1 MQNTAWGSMVGGAVL
16 GARAAVCR
24 VLSGLL
30 LCLWGGLAQA
40 DAGALALPANGE
52 AVNLAPH
59 LQLLEDPSG
68 QLGLEQV
75 QTMDFRDNQADSANF
90 GFSHSAW
97 WVRFRLSNPSAQ
109 IRHLML
115 RQDYPLIDWLD
126 FWSPQPDGSWQAR
139 NSGDRRPFDS
149 REIHHRDFIFSLDLP
164 PHSEQTYYLRYASAG
179 PINIGLS
186 LSSAQAL
193 FERISLEQLAYGFYY
208 GAFLSLVLY
217 NLFMFLVVRD
227 RAFFFYLLYVS
238 CYGLYMAVHNGLA
251 YQFLWPQSPRL
262 ANDSLL
268 LLLGLSLLW
277 ALQFARGILT
287 TRQLAPRLDRL
298 SQVLQGLCVLLMLGI
313 FEFSY
318 AQLIQPFAGLTLV
331 ITLQL
336 LLLGV
341 FALLAGARPARY
353 YLLAWTA
360 LLVGVV
366 VYMLKSF
373 GWLPHNVMTQNAF
386 QLGSLIEMLLL
397 SLALGSRVRELK
409 HDSYLDAL
417 TGLCNRRHFDTQLQT
432 ELQLARQLGRPLSLL
447 LLDIDHFKRFNDEFG
462 HQAGDRVLQKVARLL
477 QCEVRK
483 PFTAC
488 RHGGEEFAV
497 IMPDSTAAAA
507 RVLAERLRKELARL
521 TEGEAPVTL
530 SIGLA
535 SLADGRFEQPEQ
547 LFAAADDALY
557 AAKRGGRDQLVQYR
571 DEHAGQCEGAR
582 MGRRARSDQ
591 SS

>member
-1 MQNTAWGSMVGGAVL
+1 MVVGNLLSVKALTWRILAGLSLWLCFGLVQAEVRALVL
-16 GARAAVCR
+16 P
-24 VLSGLL
+24 
-30 LCLWGGLAQA
+30 QQ
-40 DAGALALPANGE
+40 GE
-52 AVNLAPH
+52 TVNLAPH

-68 QLGLEQV
+68 QLSLEQV
-75 QTMDFRDNQADSANF
+75 QAMEFRDNQAESANF

-97 WVRFRLSNPSAQ
+97 WVRVRLSNPSAQ
-109 IRHLML
+109 TRYLML

-126 FWSPQPDGSWQAR
+126 FWSPQPDGGWQVR
-139 NSGDRRPFDS
+139 NTGDRQPFAS

-164 PHSEQTYYLRYASAG
+164 PYSEQSYYLRYASAG

-186 LSSAQAL
+186 LSSVQTL

-238 CYGLYMAVHNGLA
+238 CYGLYMAVHNGLS
-251 YQFLWPQSPRL
+251 YQFLWPASPRL

-277 ALQFARGILT
+277 ALQFARDILA

-313 FEFSY
+313 PEFSY
-318 AQLIQPFAGLTLV
+318 GQLIQLFAGLTLV

-341 FALLAGARPARY
+341 LALLAGARPARY
-353 YLLAWTA
+353 YLLAWSA

-366 VYMLKSF
+366 IYMLKTF
-373 GWLPHNVMTQNAF
+373 GWLPHNMLTQNAF
-386 QLGSLIEMLLL
+386 QLGSLIEMVLL

-409 HDSYLDAL
+409 RSSYLDAL
-417 TGLCNRRHFDTQLQT
+417 TGLCNRRHFDSQMLK
-432 ELQLARQLGRPLSLL
+432 ELQVARQLGRPLSLL
-447 LLDIDHFKRFNDEFG
+447 LLDIDHFKRFNDNHG
-462 HQAGDRVLQKVARLL
+462 HQAGDRALQKVARLL
-477 QCEVRK
+477 QCEVRR
-483 PFTAC
+483 PFIAC

-497 IMPDSTAAAA
+497 IMPNSSAADAT
-507 RVLAERLRKELARL
+507 VLAERLRRELANL
-521 TEGEAPVTL
+521 VEGDAPLTL

-535 SLADGRFEQPEQ
+535 SLADGPFEHPEQ
-547 LFAAADDALY
+547 LFAAADEALY
-557 AAKRGGRDQLVQYR
+557 AAKRGGRDQLVCYQ
-571 DEHAGQCEGAR
+571 G
-582 MGRRARSDQ
+582 
-591 SS
+591 

>member
-1 MQNTAWGSMVGGAVL
+1 M
-16 GARAAVCR
+16 
-24 VLSGLL
+24 LSGLL
-30 LCLWGGLAQA
+30 LCLWGTLAQA

-52 AVNLAPH
+52 GVNLAPH

-75 QTMDFRDNQADSANF
+75 QAMEFRDNQANSANF

-97 WVRFRLSNPSAQ
+97 WVRFRLSNPSGQ

-115 RQDYPLIDWLD
+115 RQDYPLIDWLE
-126 FWSPQPDGSWQAR
+126 FWSPQSDGSWQVR
-139 NSGDRRPFDS
+139 NTGDRRPFAS
-149 REIHHRDFIFSLDLP
+149 REIDHRDFIFSLDLP
-164 PHSEQTYYLRYASAG
+164 PYSEQTYYLRYASAG

-193 FERISLEQLAYGFYY
+193 LERISLEQLAYGFYY

-238 CYGLYMAVHNGLA
+238 CYGLYMAVHNGLS
-251 YQFLWPQSPRL
+251 YQFLWPDSPRL

-298 SQVLQGLCVLLMLGI
+298 SQVLQGLCVVLMLGI
-313 FEFSY
+313 PQFSY
-318 AQLIQPFAGLTLV
+318 GQLIQPFAGLTLV

-341 FALLAGARPARY
+341 VALLAGARPARY

-360 LLVGVV
+360 LLLGVV
-366 VYMLKSF
+366 IYMLKTF
-373 GWLPHNVMTQNAF
+373 GWLPHNMLTQNAF
-386 QLGSLIEMLLL
+386 QLGSLIEMVLL

-409 HDSYLDAL
+409 RGSYLDAL
-417 TGLCNRRHFDTQLQT
+417 TGLCNRRHFDSQMNK
-432 ELQLARQLGRPLSLL
+432 ELQVARQFGQPLSLL
-447 LLDIDHFKRFNDEFG
+447 LLDIDHFKRFNDEHG
-462 HQAGDRVLQKVARLL
+462 HQAGDLVLQKVARLL

-497 IMPDSTAAAA
+497 IMPNSTAAAA
-507 RVLAERLRKELARL
+507 RVLAERLRKELARM
-521 TEGEAPVTL
+521 TEGEAPLTL

-535 SLADGRFEQPEQ
+535 SLADGPFEQPEQ

-557 AAKRGGRDQLVQYR
+557 AAKRGGRDQLVEYQ

-582 MGRRARSDQ
+582 LGRRARSAQ
-591 SS
+591 SSR

>member
-1 MQNTAWGSMVGGAVL
+1 MVVGDLLSVKALAWRILAG
-16 GARAAVCR
+16 
-24 VLSGLL
+24 LSLW
-30 LCLWGGLAQA
+30 LCLGLVQA
-40 DAGALALPANGE
+40 EASTLVAPGQGE
-52 AVNLAPH
+52 MVNLAPH

-68 QLGLEQV
+68 QLSLEQV
-75 QTMDFRDNQADSANF
+75 QALEFRDNQAESANF

-97 WVRFRLSNPSAQ
+97 WVRVRLSNPSAQ

-115 RQDYPLIDWLD
+115 RQDYPLIDWLE
-126 FWSPQPDGSWQAR
+126 FWSPQPDGSWQVR
-139 NSGDRRPFDS
+139 NTGDRRPFAS

-164 PHSEQTYYLRYASAG
+164 PYSEQTYYLRYASAG
-179 PINIGLS
+179 PINIGLG
-186 LSSAQAL
+186 LSSAQTL

-238 CYGLYMAVHNGLA
+238 CYGLYMAVHNGLS
-251 YQFLWPQSPRL
+251 YQFLWPASPRL

-277 ALQFARGILT
+277 ALQFARGILA

-313 FEFSY
+313 SEFSY
-318 AQLIQPFAGLTLV
+318 GQLIQPFAGLTLV

-341 FALLAGARPARY
+341 LALLAGARPARY
-353 YLLAWTA
+353 YLLAWSA

-366 VYMLKSF
+366 IYMLKTF
-373 GWLPHNVMTQNAF
+373 GWLPHNMLTQNAF
-386 QLGSLIEMLLL
+386 QLGSLIEMVLL

-409 HDSYLDAL
+409 RSSYLDAL
-417 TGLCNRRHFDTQLQT
+417 TGLCNRRHFDSQMHK
-432 ELQLARQLGRPLSLL
+432 ELQVARQLGRPLSLL
-447 LLDIDHFKRFNDEFG
+447 LLDIDHFKRFNDNHG
-462 HQAGDRVLQKVARLL
+462 HQAGDRALQKVARLL

-483 PFTAC
+483 PFIAC

-497 IMPDSTAAAA
+497 IMPNSSAADAT
-507 RVLAERLRKELARL
+507 VLAERLRRELANL
-521 TEGEAPVTL
+521 VQGDTPLTL

-535 SLADGRFEQPEQ
+535 SLADGPFEHPEQ
-547 LFAAADDALY
+547 LFAAADEALY
-557 AAKRGGRDQLVQYR
+557 AAKRGGRDQLVCYQ
-571 DEHAGQCEGAR
+571 G
-582 MGRRARSDQ
+582 
-591 SS
+591 

>member
-1 MQNTAWGSMVGGAVL
+1 MVVGNLLSVKALAWRILAG
-16 GARAAVCR
+16 
-24 VLSGLL
+24 LSLW
-30 LCLWGGLAQA
+30 LCLGLVQAEA
-40 DAGALALPANGE
+40 DALIAPGPGE
-52 AVNLAPH
+52 MVNLAPH

-68 QLGLEQV
+68 QLSLEHV
-75 QTMDFRDNQADSANF
+75 QAMAFRDNQSESANF

-97 WVRFRLSNPSAQ
+97 WVRVHLSNPSAQ
-109 IRHLML
+109 TRHLML

-126 FWSPQPDGSWQAR
+126 VWSPQPDGGWQVR
-139 NSGDRRPFDS
+139 NTGDRRPFAS

-164 PHSEQTYYLRYASAG
+164 PYSEQSYYLRYASAG

-186 LSSAQAL
+186 LSSAQTL
-193 FERISLEQLAYGFYY
+193 FERVSLEQLAYGFYY

-238 CYGLYMAVHNGLA
+238 CYGLYMAVHNGLS
-251 YQFLWPQSPRL
+251 YQFLWPDSPRL

-277 ALQFARGILT
+277 ALQFARDILA

-313 FEFSY
+313 PEFSY
-318 AQLIQPFAGLTLV
+318 GQLIQPFAGLTLV

-341 FALLAGARPARY
+341 LALLAGTRPARY
-353 YLLAWTA
+353 YLLAWSA

-366 VYMLKSF
+366 IYMLKTF
-373 GWLPHNVMTQNAF
+373 GWLPHNMLTQNAF
-386 QLGSLIEMLLL
+386 QLGSLIEMVLL

-409 HDSYLDAL
+409 RSSYLDAL
-417 TGLCNRRHFDTQLQT
+417 TGLCNRRHFDSQMLK

-447 LLDIDHFKRFNDEFG
+447 LLDIDHFKRFNDNHG
-462 HQAGDRVLQKVARLL
+462 HQAGDRALQKVARLL
-477 QCEVRK
+477 QCEVRT
-483 PFTAC
+483 PFIAC

-497 IMPDSTAAAA
+497 IMPNSSAADAT
-507 RVLAERLRKELARL
+507 VLAERLRRELANMV
-521 TEGEAPVTL
+521 ECDAPLTL

-535 SLADGRFEQPEQ
+535 SLADGPFERPEQ
-547 LFAAADDALY
+547 LFAAADEALY
-557 AAKRGGRDQLVQYR
+557 AAKRGGRDQLVCYQ
-571 DEHAGQCEGAR
+571 G
-582 MGRRARSDQ
+582 
-591 SS
+591 